1 MLIRWL
7 RLMMQGIGAGHS
19 CHWIW
24 GRCNIHRSCS
34 HSSTNTYLIRLYKRY
49 FKLRLT
55 RRIQYW
61 LLLCLL
67 AGSTSPKI
75 IHSRICR
82 LISFFWL
89 MIDTYV
95 VLLAGVHFNDVINF
109 SLSLFLHL
117 HLHYRVLLL
126 WIPIA
131 LCLKHLLLIVLASII
146 ALVNLVL
153 SH

>member
-1 MLIRWL
+1 
-7 RLMMQGIGAGHS
+7 MQGIGAGGGG
-19 CHWIW
+19 HWIW
-24 GRCNIHRSCS
+24 RRCNMHRSCS
-34 HSSTNTYLIRLYKRY
+34 NSPTNTNLIILYNRY

-55 RRIQYW
+55 RRVQYW

-67 AGSTSPKI
+67 VESTSSKI
-75 IHSRICR
+75 IHGRVCR

-95 VLLAGVHFNDVINF
+95 ALLAGVHFNDVINF
-109 SLSLFLHL
+109 SLPLFLYL

-131 LCLKHLLLIVLASII
+131 LCLKLLLLIVLASII
-146 ALVNLVL
+146 ALVDLIL